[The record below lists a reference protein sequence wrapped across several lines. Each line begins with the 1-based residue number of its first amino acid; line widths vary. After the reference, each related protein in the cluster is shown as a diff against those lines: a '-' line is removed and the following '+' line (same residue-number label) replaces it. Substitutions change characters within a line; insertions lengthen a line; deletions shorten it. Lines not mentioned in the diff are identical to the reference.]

1 MGSLDLRYVFR
12 NLART
17 PGFTTV
23 AVLTLALGIGANTA
37 IFSIVNGVL
46 LKPLAF
52 DEPGQLVFVQET
64 VDRFKHLYPTVPVNA
79 RHFSEWGKNSKTIDS
94 LALMG
99 PAEINLTGAGE
110 PERLV
115 GARVSA
121 ALLPVLRVQ
130 PQIGRNFLEEED
142 QPGRDNVAIITDAL
156 WRRRFGADP
165 ALVGRTVTLDGA
177 AHVVVGIL
185 APSFEFPPALQGWTA
200 RDVRPPDVI
209 KPIAIDLKDAAPM
222 GEFNYGCVAR
232 LKRGVPAARATAELD
247 TILANFIASMKDDRY
262 TTRAVL
268 MPLQDHIVGK
278 SRDGLVLVLA
288 AVGAVL
294 LMVCVNVANLTLART
309 AARKREAAVRTAL
322 GASRLRILRQAL
334 TESAV
339 VSAGGG
345 LLGIAAA
352 YAGLGVLLRNA
363 PVNLPRLNEVTLDAR
378 VLLFALGLTAA
389 TAVLAGLIP
398 AWRLAG
404 TDPQEALR
412 AGGRSMSEGGHGV
425 RLRNVL
431 IGLEV
436 GLSTVLVIVAG
447 LLMTSFLK
455 LMQVDKGFN
464 PERLMAAQVGL
475 PVTKYQDGKAW
486 QAFLDRLLPR
496 IEALPGVTS
505 AAVVSALPLKGETW
519 VDMLT
524 KEGETRPPFERPM
537 SNMRFASTAYFRT
550 MGVPIVKG
558 RAFEERDRERLVM
571 IVSSRAAQALWPGED
586 PIGKK
591 LHRGFK
597 EPFSEVIGVAGDV
610 RAAIDKDPPVIT
622 YMPYWQRSRSQFF
635 IVVRTAMDP
644 KAMVRAVRE
653 QVWKE
658 DADIPV
664 PEMLLMDTVVSDAA
678 AQRRFQL
685 WLIGVFAIAA
695 LALACL
701 GIYGVVAHAVARRT
715 NEMGVRMALGARGVD
730 LMAMVLKQGL
740 APVAVG
746 LVLGI
751 AASLALARVLR
762 SLLFQVSAT
771 DPRIIVAAVALLSA
785 VAIAACL
792 LPARRASRVDPI
804 IALRY
809 E

>member
-1 MGSLDLRYVFR
+1 MGSLDLRYAFR

-79 RHFSEWGKNSKTIDS
+79 RHFGEWTKNSKTFEA
-94 LALMG
+94 LALMAPG
-99 PAEINLTGAGE
+99 EMNLTGSGE
-110 PERLV
+110 PERLAGLRASV
-115 GARVSA
+115 T
-121 ALLPVLRVQ
+121 LLPVLRVQ
-130 PQIGRNFLEEED
+130 PQIGRNFLAEED
-142 QPGRDNVAIITDAL
+142 QPGRDKVAIITDSL
-156 WRRRFGADP
+156 WRRRFGADA
-165 ALVGRTVTLDGA
+165 ALVGRTITLDGA
-177 AHVVVGIL
+177 AHVVIGIL
-185 APSFEFPPALQGWTA
+185 PSSFEFPPVLQTWTREA
-200 RDVRPPDVI
+200 RRPDVI
-209 KPIAIDLKDAAPM
+209 MPIAIDFKDTAPM
-222 GEFNYGCVAR
+222 GEFNYFCLAR
-232 LKRGVPAARATAELD
+232 LKRSIPAARAASELNI
-247 TILANFIASMKDDRY
+247 ILANFIASMREDRLV
-262 TTRAVL
+262 TRAVVT
-268 MPLQDHIVGK
+268 PLQEQIVEK
-278 SRDGLVLVLA
+278 SRNGLVLVLA

-294 LMVCVNVANLTLART
+294 LIVCVNVANLTLART
-309 AARKREAAVRTAL
+309 AARMREAAVRTAL
-322 GASRLRILRQAL
+322 GASRLQILRQAF

-339 VSAGGG
+339 VSMAGGSI
-345 LLGIAAA
+345 GIAAA
-352 YAGLGVLLRNA
+352 YAGLGALLRNA
-363 PVNLPRLNEVTLDAR
+363 PINLPRLNEVTLDAR
-378 VLLFALGLTAA
+378 VLLFALGLTAV
-389 TAVLAGLIP
+389 TSVLAGLAP

-486 QAFLDRLLPR
+486 QAFLDRVLPR

-524 KEGETRPPFERPM
+524 REGETRPPFERPM
-537 SNMRFASTAYFRT
+537 SNMRFVSPAYFRT

-558 RAFEERDRERLVM
+558 RAFEERDRERPVM
-571 IVSSRAAQALWPGED
+571 VVSARAAQALWPGED

-597 EPFSEVIGVAGDV
+597 ETFSEVIGVAGDV
-610 RAAIDKDPPVIT
+610 RAFIDKDAPVIT
-622 YMPYWQRSRSQFF
+622 YMPYWQRARSQFF

-664 PEMLLMDTVVSDAA
+664 PEMLLMDAVVSDAA
-678 AQRRFQL
+678 AQRRFQS

-715 NEMGVRMALGARGVD
+715 NEMGVRMALGASGGD
-730 LMAMVLKQGL
+730 LMAMVLRQGL
-740 APVAVG
+740 TPVAAG
-746 LVLGI
+746 LVLGV
-751 AASLALARVLR
+751 AGSLALARVLR
-762 SLLFQVSAT
+762 SMLFQVSAT
-771 DPRIIVAAVALLSA
+771 DPRIIVAAVALLSS

-792 LPARRASRVDPI
+792 LPARRASRVDPVV
-804 IALRY
+804 ALRY